1 MKKFHRWSVPR
12 QVTGCVASRSKS
24 GRTPAT
30 LCRSVNT
37 VRVLGQ
43 PCEAKSRPLWPRA
56 TNESG
61 SVADEPFATS
71 RTSRRGGGF
80 HLHVPRASWQ
90 PCAPVG
96 RADVGAVFTFSC
108 HGLAGNR
115 ALQLDEPTGGLTA
128 RKSVP
133 SQKVNTVK
141 TPASTVETVK
151 TPAALCRSVNP
162 VRRLESTWPNHDRPL
177 WPCATGESASLLP
190 DGIHVVCPNRPD
202 IVAWSPYWIDF
213 HATTCLIHKRKCNR
227 FR

>member
-1 MKKFHRWSVPR
+1 MRKDSGALKRGQLILACVLSPLLLLGRRRDRGMKRFHRWSVPR

-96 RADVGAVFTFSC
+96 RANWGPDCKKVSPQPKGQ
-108 HGLAGNR
+108 HG
-115 ALQLDEPTGGLTA
+115 QD
-128 RKSVP
+128 P
-133 SQKVNTVK
+133 SQHGRNRQDPSGLVPLGEPGSKARINVAK
-141 TPASTVETVK
+141 PRQTPV
-151 TPAALCRSVNP
+151 ALCHR
-162 VRRLESTWPNHDRPL
+162 
-177 WPCATGESASLLP
+177 
-190 DGIHVVCPNRPD
+190 
-202 IVAWSPYWIDF
+202 
-213 HATTCLIHKRKCNR
+213 
-227 FR
+227 